1 MNPFLRYFVKFVM
14 HAKTK
19 QPLLFLA
26 TLGLV
31 ISSFALL
38 VLQGTMGGLQSKM
51 IERSKAI
58 NGQAIISF
66 SNIESDKLDK
76 LYKYLETSSIK
87 YRSELVLELLIRSGD
102 NYAPI
107 IAHGIEPK
115 SALPFLDSAGAS
127 IKGIFLG
134 SDLALKIGA
143 GPEDKIRLISPAHV
157 DPFIGNIPKMATLTV
172 SDFVQTSVP
181 EVDSV
186 QGWVPIIRL
195 QALIG
200 ERVINTVRILNHYN
214 EKKLQLFLNDNY
226 RNKLKLISWE
236 RANATLVWAL
246 NLETTMMVFL
256 FSCMCLLVSLS
267 ITSGLMLF
275 FDKIKRDLVSFWILG
290 KDEESIYKS
299 LGQFLILITTASVF
313 CGLFLGSLSLFVID
327 NYGPNIM
334 PAVFVDQKIPVH
346 FDLKMFLISALIPF
360 TISIVFSKFALNAF
374 KKDVR
379 YLDYV
384 SSL

>member
-14 HAKTK
+14 HSKTK

-38 VLQGTMGGLQSKM
+38 VLQGTMGGLQTKM
-51 IERSKAI
+51 IERSKDI
-58 NGQAIISF
+58 NGLAIISF
-66 SNIESDKLDK
+66 LNTDSSNLESV
-76 LYKYLETSSIK
+76 YKYLKSKKIN
-87 YRSELVLELLIRSGD
+87 YRSELVLELLVKSGD
-102 NYAPI
+102 NYSPI
-107 IAHGIEPK
+107 IAHGVEDK
-115 SALPFLDSAGAS
+115 TVLTFLGLGEESFD
-127 IKGIFLG
+127 GIFLG

-143 GPEDKIRLISPAHV
+143 GPEDKVNIISPAHV
-157 DPFIGNIPKMATLTV
+157 DPFLGNIPKMATLIMND
-172 SDFVQTSVP
+172 SFQTNVP
-181 EVDSV
+181 EVDSL
-186 QGWVPIIRL
+186 QGWLPILRL

-200 ERVINTVRILNHYN
+200 KRSINTIRLLSKFDEDDIS
-214 EKKLQLFLNDNY
+214 LFLQKNFDS
-226 RNKLKLISWE
+226 KLKLITWE
-236 RANATLVWAL
+236 RANSTLVWAL

-299 LGQFLILITTASVF
+299 LSQFLILISSASVL
-313 CGLFLGSLSLFVID
+313 CGLTLGALSLFVID
-327 NYGPNIM
+327 FYGPNIM

-346 FDLKMFLISALIPF
+346 YNLKMFLVSGLIPF
-360 TISIVFSKFALNAF
+360 TISIVFSKFALNSF

>member
-1 MNPFLRYFVKFVM
+1 MNPFLRYFVKFVL

-51 IERSKAI
+51 IERSKSI

-66 SNIESDKLDK
+66 ANTDSSELGE
-76 LYKYLETSSIK
+76 LYKYLDVNNIK
-87 YRSELVLELLIRSGD
+87 HHSELVLELLIRAGD

-107 IAHGIEPK
+107 IAHGVEPE
-115 SALPFLDSAGAS
+115 AILPFISPSELITNGM
-127 IKGIFLG
+127 FLG
-134 SDLALKIGA
+134 SDLANKIGA
-143 GPEDKIRLISPAHV
+143 GPEDKISLISPAHV
-157 DPFIGNIPKMATLTV
+157 DPFLGNIPKMATIIIKD
-172 SDFVQTSVP
+172 SVQTNVP

-186 QGWVPIIRL
+186 KGWVPIIRL

-200 ERVINTVRILNHYN
+200 QSTINTVRLLSHYN
-214 EKKLQLFLNDNY
+214 EDDLTFFLKKHY
-226 RNKLKLISWE
+226 ENKLKLSSWE

-256 FSCMCLLVSLS
+256 FTCMCLLVSLS

-299 LGQFLILITTASVF
+299 LSQFLMMISTVSVF
-313 CGLFLGSLSLFVID
+313 VGLVLGTFSLYVID
-327 NYGPNIM
+327 YYGPNIM
-334 PAVFVDQKIPVH
+334 PAIFVDQKIPVH
-346 FDLKMFLISALIPF
+346 YNLKMFLISGFIPF
-360 TISIVFSKFALNAF
+360 IISIVFSKFALSSF